1 MLELLICLAAGV
13 FAVGSAWVYGQDKA
27 DRKIYNKHDVK
38 YRDGDNT

>member
-1 MLELLICLAAGV
+1 MLEFGVCVLAGL

-27 DRKIYNKHDVK
+27 DQKIYNKHDVK